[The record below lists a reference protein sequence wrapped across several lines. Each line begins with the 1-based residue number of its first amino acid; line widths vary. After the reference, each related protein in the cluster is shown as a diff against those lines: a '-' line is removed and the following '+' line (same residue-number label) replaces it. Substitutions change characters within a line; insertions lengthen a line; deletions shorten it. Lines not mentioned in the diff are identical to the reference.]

1 MLLFGRIEDKAYA
14 LLCGGAVILLGAGSF
29 VAFAAAGLLLD
40 ATLPA
45 AALLGTN
52 LIVLAERTQW
62 ELRARRSREAELANA
77 LREAELR
84 TEAENARESLAIAL
98 DAARMGMWDADLI
111 TGISRRSTRHDDIFG
126 YTGAPPEWSRETLL
140 ARVVAEDRDRVRR
153 SFDVAMASG
162 ALRFQC
168 RICRPDGSLRSIVVD
183 GRVYHAED
191 GTPTRIAGVVADVT
205 EQRRIEEA
213 LQQAQRLQAVGTI
226 AGGVAHNFNNLLAVV
241 LGNLDLASRSSS
253 DAERVRLYLEA
264 ATAAAERG
272 AKLTWQL
279 LSFARQQP
287 LRTEPIAPSEQL
299 HNLAVLIGEGF
310 PENIAIETD
319 IPRDLWEVEI
329 DPIELQLAFLNLGF
343 NARDAMPSG
352 GILRISAKNQTL
364 QDDRLGLAGH
374 YVTIEIADNGL
385 GIPPEI
391 LPRVFEP
398 FITTKEI
405 GAGSGLGLSHVH
417 GFVHQSGGAVDIES
431 EPGKGTI
438 VRMYLPATKPPTAD
452 AAPATAESACGAAG
466 TVLVVEDQ
474 PSLAE
479 LAAELFAQWRLEIKV
494 VHRASTALAM
504 LREGEKVDLV
514 FADITMADGIDGL
527 ELAEIMKNEFPN
539 IPILLTGGDGDGA
552 SDAVARGF
560 QVIRKPYLMEELGMW
575 LRRLFGIRST

>member
-1 MLLFGRIEDKAYA
+1 MPVRHPN
-14 LLCGGAVILLGAGSF
+14 GAA
-29 VAFAAAGLLLD
+29 
-40 ATLPA
+40 
-45 AALLGTN
+45 
-52 LIVLAERTQW
+52 
-62 ELRARRSREAELANA
+62 
-77 LREAELR
+77 
-84 TEAENARESLAIAL
+84 
-98 DAARMGMWDADLI
+98 
-111 TGISRRSTRHDDIFG
+111 
-126 YTGAPPEWSRETLL
+126 ETLL
-140 ARVVAEDRDRVRR
+140 ARVVAGDRDRVGH
-153 SFDVAMASG
+153 SLDAAMASG
-162 ALRFQC
+162 ALHFQC
-168 RICRPDGSLRSIVVD
+168 RICRPDGNLCSIVVD

-191 GTPTRIAGVVADVT
+191 GTPTRIAGVVEDVT

-299 HNLAVLIGEGF
+299 HNLAVLIGESF

-329 DPIELQLAFLNLGF
+329 DPIELQLCLLNLGF

-575 LRRLFGIRST
+575 LRRFFGLRST